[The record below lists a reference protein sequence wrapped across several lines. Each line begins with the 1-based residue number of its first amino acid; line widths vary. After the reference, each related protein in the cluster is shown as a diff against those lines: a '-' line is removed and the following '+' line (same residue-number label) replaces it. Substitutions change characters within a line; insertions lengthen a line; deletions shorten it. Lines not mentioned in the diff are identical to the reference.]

1 MIQLNHRHHR
11 PGSEPE
17 APTPPPAWLV
27 EDRAV
32 DLGALVAELLDGH
45 GVPGAVVGVVDADG
59 VARVVAAGTRGD
71 GRESV
76 DDDTVFRAASLSKP
90 VFASGV
96 MALVD
101 AGVLELDRP
110 LSEYV
115 AEPYL
120 PADDERA
127 ASITARMVLSHTTGF
142 PNWREDGPLFLR
154 WSPGT
159 RWGYSGEGYAYL
171 QRVVEHVAGVSLD
184 RYLADAVLGPFGMDD
199 SSFVWRDVDEARVAV
214 GHDRDGKPQPRSRA
228 SKAKAAAGGLY
239 TTGPDYLRFLIH
251 SLAHDHRLFEPQ
263 ARIDDELAW
272 GLGWGIE
279 ESDGDRAIWQWGND
293 PGYKNFVI
301 GRPADGL
308 GVVVLT
314 NGDRGALVYRDLVR
328 RLLPWPHPSLETRHR
343 PRWLLATAARPVDLR
358 PRLDEP
364 AVRAVLEVL
373 AWRGDD
379 GEVDRIADRYRDPR
393 TRLLGLVVETSWET
407 QGMAPGTPIACIG
420 LEPTSDQDEAEITS
434 LAVLPDWRRQGF
446 ARALIFGA
454 CEHLGRRAV
463 EAETDA
469 NAVDPYR
476 AIGFRVESLGE
487 PSSGSERFRCR
498 LELPPR

>member
-1 MIQLNHRHHR
+1 M
-11 PGSEPE
+11 
-17 APTPPPAWLV
+17 
-27 EDRAV
+27 
-32 DLGALVAELLDGH
+32 VAELLDEH
-45 GVPGAVVGVVDADG
+45 GVPGAVVGVVDGDG
-59 VARVVAAGTRGD
+59 VTRVVTAGSRGD
-71 GRESV
+71 GRGSV
-76 DDDTVFRAASLSKP
+76 DEDTVFAAASLSKP
-90 VFASGV
+90 VFACAV

-101 AGVLELDRP
+101 AGALELDRP

-120 PADDERA
+120 PDDDRA

-142 PNWREDGPLFLR
+142 PNWSEDGPLFLR

-171 QRVVEHVAGVSLD
+171 QQIVERLTAASLD
-184 RYLADAVLGPFGMDD
+184 RYLADAVLGPLGMDD
-199 SSFVWRDVDEARVAV
+199 SSFVWREEDAARVAT
-214 GHDRDGKPQPRSRA
+214 GHDRDGTPQPRSCA
-228 SKAKAAAGGLY
+228 SQAKAAAGGLY

-279 ESDGDRAIWQWGND
+279 ESEGGRAIWQWGNN

-301 GRPADGL
+301 ARPSDGR

-314 NGDRGALVYRDLVR
+314 NGDRGALVYRDVVPE
-328 RLLPWPHPSLETRHR
+328 LLPGRHPSLETRHR
-343 PRWLLATAARPVDLR
+343 PRWLLATAGRPVDLQ

-364 AVRAVLEVL
+364 GVRTVLEVL
-373 AWRGDD
+373 AWRGDE
-379 GEVDRIADRYRDPR
+379 GEVDRIADRYRDAH
-393 TRLLGLVVETSWET
+393 TRLLGVVVEKSWET
-407 QGMAPGTPIACIG
+407 QGVSPGTPIACIG
-420 LEPTSDQDEAEITS
+420 LEPKGRDQAEIRS
-434 LAVLPDWRRQGF
+434 LAVLPEWRRQGF

-454 CEHLGRRAV
+454 CDQLSLRAV

-469 NAVDPYR
+469 DAVDFYR
-476 AIGFRVESLGE
+476 AVGFAVESRGE
-487 PSSGSERFRCR
+487 RYPGVERFRCR
-498 LELPPR
+498 LELPRR